1 MARDNIME
9 PLHTLSAPDCSPAAH
24 PDMSDLIL
32 LEDDPILRQELCEFL
47 ADCGFAVDAAAHLEE
62 FHRLFEPQ
70 RHRLALLDLGL
81 PDGDGLQLIGR
92 LRQSG
97 HRLGIVVLTARGGAG
112 ARIQGLDLGADHYL
126 HKGCDLD
133 ELAAT
138 LAALQRR
145 LDYEHAEQPW
155 LLQLGPRRLLPA
167 GSPPV
172 ALSQQDLLV
181 LQCLMSHAGR
191 AVSRQQIIEAL
202 GEDFLHY
209 DQRRLDTQM
218 RRLRRNVE
226 LASGQTLPVK
236 TLRNAGYCFFAEAR
250 TQA

>member
-1 MARDNIME
+1 
-9 PLHTLSAPDCSPAAH
+9 
-24 PDMSDLIL
+24 MSGLIL
-32 LEDDPILRQELCEFL
+32 LEDDPILRLELCEFL
-47 ADCGFAVDAAAHLEE
+47 ADCGFITDAAASLEE
-62 FHRLFEPQ
+62 FHRLFDPQ

-81 PDGDGLQLIGR
+81 PDGDGLQLITR
-92 LRQSG
+92 LRQTG
-97 HRLGIVVLTARGGAG
+97 HRLGIVVLTARGGSG
-112 ARIQGLDLGADHYL
+112 ARIQGLDIGADHYL
-126 HKGCDLD
+126 LKGCDLD

-145 LDYEHAEQPW
+145 LGYEHEEQPW
-155 LLQLGPRRLLPA
+155 LLELGPRRLIPPGA
-167 GSPPV
+167 PPV

-181 LQCLMSHAGR
+181 LRCLMAQAGQD
-191 AVSRQQIIEAL
+191 VSRQHIVEAL
-202 GEDFLHY
+202 GEDFLLY

-226 LASGQTLPVK
+226 QATGQSLPVK